1 MLPTLYKKS
10 RQSLCDTLNKIAPL
24 ILFVLTQFSGIS
36 NYFFCLAAFLFSFLH
51 FSATIDPKQRQWPR
65 FLYSFNLSIRLLN
78 QASKEARYVNPWNR
92 FGAHFPCHRDTDRQ
106 TVGSGTL
113 DVLATP
119 VMIARQEQAADRSGS
134 FPLSRGR
141 NRRYLDE
148 CKASERHTHW
158 CRGHL
163 PCGTDRS
170 RRQTIGFPRNRTR
183 FPRSRWGKVSTNV

>member
-1 MLPTLYKKS
+1 MLTPGIALELTFPVTETLTAK
-10 RQSLCDTLNKIAPL
+10 
-24 ILFVLTQFSGIS
+24 
-36 NYFFCLAAFLFSFLH
+36 
-51 FSATIDPKQRQWPR
+51 
-65 FLYSFNLSIRLLN
+65 
-78 QASKEARYVNPWNR
+78 
-92 FGAHFPCHRDTDRQ
+92 

-119 VMIARQEQAADRSGS
+119 GICSGQPEKLSGRTVDCPHGTGRLDRSGS

-163 PCGTDRS
+163 PRGTDRS

-183 FPRSRWGKVSTNV
+183 FPRSRGGRYPRTCDRSK